1 VNSRS
6 KVLFT
11 VAEKIEVPAKNE
23 VPRIIANEVS
33 NNRPLRAS
41 VIFNESRNIL
51 FGLTIR
57 RDV

>member
-1 VNSRS
+1 
-6 KVLFT
+6 VLFT

-23 VPRIIANEVS
+23 VPRIIASEVS

-51 FGLTIR
+51 FELTIR